1 MLKWLWL
8 TLIVTV
14 LDQGAKYLAST
25 QLEYAVP
32 LPMMPSFNLTLLHNT
47 GAAFSFLSDAGG
59 WQRWMFIGL
68 AILVTVVI
76 VMWLRKLDARNWV
89 AAMALAL
96 VLGGAIGNLIDRL
109 RLGYVVDF
117 VQLYYESWYFA
128 AFNIADSAIT
138 AGAALLIID
147 ALFFGSAQNE
157 D

>member
-8 TLIVTV
+8 SIIVAV
-14 LDQGAKYLAST
+14 LDQGTKTLASM

-32 LPMMPSFNLTLLHNT
+32 LPVMPSFNLTLLHNT

-89 AAMALAL
+89 AALALTL
-96 VLGGAIGNLIDRL
+96 VLGGAVGNLIDRL

-128 AFNIADSAIT
+128 AFNIADSAISV
-138 AGAALLIID
+138 GATLLIID
-147 ALFFGSAQNE
+147 ALFFGSVHKE